1 SNLRHFDSYALTSD
15 GRWLLY
21 SEFGAVR
28 RTPSSGGPE
37 TPLFEVAG
45 MGIVKCA
52 GRASNVCIESRGQ
65 GSDAPHLSVFDP
77 AVGHPRPSASLPLVD
92 GTSATSFDVSA
103 DGTQVAAVSAAGP
116 AASLV
121 VIDVASGLVRP
132 VPCEPCSRATGVAW
146 AHGDG
151 GWIVTTAKAP

>member
-1 SNLRHFDSYALTSD
+1 WADFDPVRLGLATFRRLVSRDVYSGPAVWTPTGDALLFHEVMPGKFHDEVKRQMLRGGEPQVLVSNLRHFDSYALTSD

-77 AVGHPRPSASLPLVD
+77 AVGHPRPFASLPLVD
-92 GTSATSFDVSA
+92 GTS
-103 DGTQVAAVSAAGP
+103 
-116 AASLV
+116 
-121 VIDVASGLVRP
+121 
-132 VPCEPCSRATGVAW
+132 
-146 AHGDG
+146 
-151 GWIVTTAKAP
+151 